1 MKNDEGQV
9 VVPAPPR
16 CHVDQH
22 FWRQA
27 GLCMNYRESMS
38 ICLSRAPPHTDTAE
52 SLLVLHT
59 IDLSNAR
66 ASLTWQEMKRHH
78 TWAALHSWNNPRIGQ
93 SRWVRTSAEKTVY
106 VVFSM
111 LVSLLSFLKM
121 RLARR
126 LIRLPEGMVWL
137 ASIVLLFLCWPTSI
151 NQPGPDL
158 KLMLV
163 V

>member
-1 MKNDEGQV
+1 MSCWS
-9 VVPAPPR
+9 ALLM
-16 CHVDQH
+16 
-22 FWRQA
+22 A
-27 GLCMNYRESMS
+27 GGIMYE
-38 ICLSRAPPHTDTAE
+38 LSREHVNMSFSRTPTHWHSR

-126 LIRLPEGMVWL
+126 LIRLPEGIVWL

-163 V
+163 